1 MMIKVCGITNLDDAR
16 AAVEN
21 GATALGFNFFPASP
35 RFVTVEDAGR
45 VIASLPD
52 TVWKVGVFVNMAPE
66 QVAEAA
72 RTLGLDVAQLHG
84 DETAAQFPRG
94 IRVWKAVRVD
104 GEFRPDALAAYPA
117 EAILLDS
124 GAGGLYG
131 GSGQTFDWSRAAE
144 SRLKIVLAGGLEADN
159 VARAIE
165 QARPWGVD
173 ACSRIE
179 ASPGKKDHTKMAAFL
194 KAALQA
200 SQS

>member
-1 MMIKVCGITNLDDAR
+1 MMIKICGITNLDDAR

-35 RFVTVEDAGR
+35 RFVTVENAGR
-45 VIASLPD
+45 VIASLPS

-66 QVAEAA
+66 QVAETA
-72 RTLGLDVAQLHG
+72 RTLALDVAQLHG
-84 DETAAQFPRG
+84 DETPAQFPRG

-104 GEFRPDALAAYPA
+104 GEFQADALAAYPA
-117 EAILLDS
+117 EAVLLDS
-124 GAGGLYG
+124 GGTGLYG
-131 GSGQTFDWSRAAE
+131 GSGQTFDWSRAAA
-144 SRLKIVLAGGLEADN
+144 SQLKIVLAGGLEADN

-179 ASPGKKDHTKMAAFL
+179 SSPGKKDHSKMAAFL
-194 KAALQA
+194 KAALRA

>member
-1 MMIKVCGITNLDDAR
+1 MMIKICGITNLDDAR

-35 RFVTVEDAGR
+35 RFVTPEDAGR
-45 VIASLPD
+45 VMASLPP
-52 TVWKVGVFVNMAPE
+52 TVCKVGVFVNVPPD
-66 QVAEAA
+66 QVAATA
-72 RTLGLDVAQLHG
+72 RALALDVAQLHG
-84 DETAAQFPRG
+84 DETPAQFPPD

-104 GEFRPDALAAYPA
+104 AGFKPEALDAYPA

-124 GAGGLYG
+124 AATGVYG
-131 GSGQTFDWSRAAE
+131 GSGQTFDWSRATG
-144 SRLKIVLAGGLEADN
+144 SKCKIVLAGGLDADN

-179 ASPGKKDHTKMAAFL
+179 SSPGKKDHARMAAFL
-194 KAALQA
+194 KAARQA

>member
-124 GAGGLYG
+124 GAGG